1 MTNKANIDPQVRGF
15 YFSQSGSSRFDG
27 ATFERPKAT
36 MQQAIDEAAALVPI
50 PNPTAIAVISSAQG
64 GTFNNGFTLVDSV
77 QFDGRD
83 VSILASEAVIITL
96 ASSLSC
102 SLTSIVNTFSGGT
115 CFKIDTEFNVGID
128 VSFIGVFA
136 TGTAVE
142 VTGVCDDIFL
152 VLSQIFLGAPGAVA
166 LDITSTTTTPIDVDI
181 NNISMVANDTT
192 FLNYNPVSATDDC
205 VLNVSE
211 VNKNGTT
218 GGEAFMVRSGHLTVR
233 AGLVDVDTVLHVF
246 SGAEMDFN
254 AQTVTGD
261 IIVDAGCILNVIV
274 MHHESGTITNN
285 GTINGIIGS
294 DTLTSYFGT
303 YRQKHAQEVVLNASS
318 FSTQTPTGTDT
329 PLQLE
334 FGAAQFGSSDPVEID
349 ASGNIT
355 INQTDQYNVSLI
367 LQYGRTNAGS
377 FSLMFFRLLVDGT
390 QFGPS
395 RYAKLDNANADLP
408 VQFTGPL
415 DLVTTEVLT
424 VELIRDSAGFD
435 DGELFAET
443 VTDGW
448 NAAPSASI
456 ILTRNRLVQ
465 PEIV

>member
-15 YFSQSGSSRFDG
+15 YFSQSGSSKFDG

-36 MQQAIDEAAALVPI
+36 MQQAIDAAAALSPI

-64 GTFNNGFTLVDSV
+64 GTFPAGFTLVDSV
-77 QFDGRD
+77 QFNGQD

-96 ASSLSC
+96 ASSLNC
-102 SLTSIVNTFSGGT
+102 QLTSIVNTFSGGT
-115 CFKIDTEFNVGID
+115 CFKVDTEFNVGID

-136 TGTAVE
+136 TGIAVE

-152 VLSQIFLGAPGAVA
+152 VLSQIFLGASGAVA
-166 LDITSTTTTPIDVDI
+166 LDITSTTTTPIDIDI

-192 FLNYNPVSATDDC
+192 FLNYNPVSATDAC
-205 VLNVSE
+205 VMNVSE
-211 VNKNGTT
+211 INKNGTT
-218 GGEAFMVRSGHLTVR
+218 GGEGFMVMSGHLTVR
-233 AGLVDVDTVLHVF
+233 AGLVDVDTVLHVE
-246 SGAEMDFN
+246 SGAEMDFD
-254 AQTVTGD
+254 AQTVSGD
-261 IIVDAGCILNVIV
+261 IIVDAGGILNVLV
-274 MHHESGTITNN
+274 VHHESGTITNN

-294 DTLTSYFGT
+294 NTEESYFGT
-303 YRQKHAQEVVLNASS
+303 YRQKHEQQVVLNASS
-318 FSTQTPTGTDT
+318 FSTQTPTGTDAA
-329 PLQLE
+329 LQLE

-355 INQTDQYNVSLI
+355 INETDQYNISLV
-367 LQYGRTNAGS
+367 LQYGRNNAGS
-377 FSLMFFRLLVDGT
+377 FALIFFRLLVDGT
-390 QFGPS
+390 QLGNS

-408 VQFTGPL
+408 VQFSGPL
-415 DLVTTEVLT
+415 DLVATEVLT

-435 DGELFAET
+435 DGSLFPET

-456 ILTRNRLVQ
+456 VLTRNRLVQ